1 MEKYLSTKDNFI
13 TCTFAQLEKNKLVQ
27 KATYAKMARGYMV
40 RYMAENNV
48 QDIEGIKSF
57 DSMGYSFNRDLSS
70 DDEFVFIQEN

>member
-1 MEKYLSTKDNFI
+1 
-13 TCTFAQLEKNKLVQ
+13 
-27 KATYAKMARGYMV
+27 MARGYMV